1 MNIYLINIG
10 MTKNQLLQR
19 LIEDLE
25 ELDHAIR
32 HNETEELQIERMNLQ
47 GRIQQLEFELYENQ
61 SR

>member
-1 MNIYLINIG
+1 

-19 LIEDLE
+19 LREDLE

-32 HNETEELQIERMNLQ
+32 HNETEDLQIERMNLQ